1 MGIFLN
7 PGGGKLKISQN
18 SEIYVD
24 KSGMLSVLNK
34 KLNTEQRF
42 VCVSRPRRFGKSMI
56 ANLISAYYDY
66 TVDDSLFEGL
76 KIASDGSYARH
87 RGQYDVIKINMQ
99 EFLSNAEDMAELLQ
113 LLKKAICRELQKE
126 YPHIN
131 YIFPDKLMFTMQDV
145 YAETGRQFIIVIDE
159 WDCIFREKRNHK
171 AEQDAYLDFLRDW
184 LKDKEYVALAYMT
197 GILPIKKYG
206 THSALNMFSEFSMLD
221 QGEMAEYTGFTE
233 TEVREL
239 CGRYGMDFEQTKE
252 WYDGYHFEECGSI
265 YSPRSVVEAME
276 RRKFSNYW
284 NQTETFEALRFYIDM
299 DFDGLREAVLSVMAG
314 GRTQVDARSF
324 VNDMETFQAADD
336 VLTLLVHLGYLGYDF
351 PSGEI
356 YLPNK
361 EIMDEFVTATTI
373 SKWSEIM
380 KSVKAS
386 QAILQAT
393 LEGDEMAVAA
403 GLEAAH
409 LEMSHLQ
416 YNDENALSYTVSLA
430 YYAARQQYLMF
441 RELPTG
447 KGFADLVFVPK
458 KRFAD
463 LPAIV
468 AELKWNLEADTA
480 IEQIKRQEYPK
491 ALQDWGERE
500 IILVGISYDKKSRKH
515 SCVIERLG

>member
-1 MGIFLN
+1 MSVSVV
-7 PGGGKLKISQN
+7 PGGL
-18 SEIYVD
+18 
-24 KSGMLSVLNK
+24 
-34 KLNTEQRF
+34 
-42 VCVSRPRRFGKSMI
+42 
-56 ANLISAYYDY
+56 
-66 TVDDSLFEGL
+66 
-76 KIASDGSYARH
+76 AS
-87 RGQYDVIKINMQ
+87 
-99 EFLSNAEDMAELLQ
+99 
-113 LLKKAICRELQKE
+113 
-126 YPHIN
+126 
-131 YIFPDKLMFTMQDV
+131 
-145 YAETGRQFIIVIDE
+145 
-159 WDCIFREKRNHK
+159 
-171 AEQDAYLDFLRDW
+171 
-184 LKDKEYVALAYMT
+184 
-197 GILPIKKYG
+197 
-206 THSALNMFSEFSMLD
+206 
-221 QGEMAEYTGFTE
+221 
-233 TEVREL
+233 
-239 CGRYGMDFEQTKE
+239 
-252 WYDGYHFEECGSI
+252 
-265 YSPRSVVEAME
+265 
-276 RRKFSNYW
+276 
-284 NQTETFEALRFYIDM
+284 QTETFEALRFYIDM

-403 GLEAAH
+403 GIEAAH